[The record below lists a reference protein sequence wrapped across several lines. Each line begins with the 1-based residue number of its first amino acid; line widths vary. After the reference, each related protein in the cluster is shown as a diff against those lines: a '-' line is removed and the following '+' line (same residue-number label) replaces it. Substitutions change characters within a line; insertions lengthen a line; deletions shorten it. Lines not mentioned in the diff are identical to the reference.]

1 MEQGH
6 VSCALCGHLFS
17 ERYIRERRSVT
28 CVCGMR
34 IDAGTLPRRTH
45 HLRNLLSLLVA
56 ATLLFV
62 AASVGRRFLG

>member
-6 VSCALCGHLFS
+6 VICALCGHLFS
-17 ERYIRERRSVT
+17 QRYVREHGSVT

-34 IDAGTLPRRTH
+34 IDAGVLPRRSH
-45 HLRNLLSLLVA
+45 HLRNALSLLVA

>member
-1 MEQGH
+1 MQQDH
-6 VSCALCGHLFS
+6 VTCALCGHQFS
-17 ERYIRERRSVT
+17 QRYVRERGSVT

-34 IDAGTLPRRTH
+34 IDLGALPRRRH
-45 HLRNLLSLLVA
+45 HLRNVLSLLIA